1 MSSYEFM
8 VLGEVKQVS
17 LDSWFFLLQYIYILE
32 QENLWQARQDES
44 TGEVQEDGTV
54 LFMKSD
60 GTYETAE
67 QRDRRLAHNTRMQ
80 FNRSLESSSLEALM
94 ALWGKHIS
102 IYIYGENIYR

>member
-1 MSSYEFM
+1 M
-8 VLGEVKQVS
+8 
-17 LDSWFFLLQYIYILE
+17 
-32 QENLWQARQDES
+32 
-44 TGEVQEDGTV
+44 QEDGTV

-102 IYIYGENIYR
+102 IYIYMGKTYIDKYLYNFICINIVGLIVA